1 MKYYLGADGGGT
13 KLNLI
18 LFDENYHL
26 VSKSTSGSVNHFYFD
41 ISIVRQ
47 HIEEAIAELLK
58 PFNGEHIKVEEAL
71 GVFMGPVKLFNE
83 CLAAAMDVPTF
94 RNGDEGYM
102 YLLAGGLTDKGGCAL
117 LGTGDGAIYINGK
130 DDIHHCGGYGSYM
143 GEDGS
148 GWWIGNRGM
157 FAAVQQID
165 NWGPKTLLTPY
176 LFEYLKVDDKRKLI
190 PAVYSNP
197 DGTHVYTMIANFAR
211 WVGRAAHEGDTVA
224 LSILHEA
231 GELMAKKMIGC
242 YTINHAD
249 PKTHPIYA
257 CGGAWKAHP
266 IMLEA
271 CNQYMAEYMPDAVVQ
286 YALFDPV
293 VAAIVQKMLDDGR
306 NPREYESLLRDQ
318 YKDHLIQVI

>member
-1 MKYYLGADGGGT
+1 MKYYLGVDGGGT
-13 KLNLI
+13 KINLI
-18 LFDENYHL
+18 LFDENYNL
-26 VSKSTSGSVNHFYFD
+26 VSKGTGGSINSFYFD
-41 ISIVRQ
+41 ISIVHQ
-47 HIEEAIAELLK
+47 HMIDAIDQLLK
-58 PFNGEHIKVEEAL
+58 PFNGERIKVEEAL
-71 GVFMGPVKLFNE
+71 GVLMGPVNLFNE
-83 CLAAAMDVPTF
+83 CLAAAMDVPPF
-94 RNGDEGYM
+94 KNCDEGYM

-157 FAAVQQID
+157 FAAIQEID

-176 LFEYLKVDDKRKLI
+176 LFEYLKVTDKHQLI

-197 DGTHVYTMIANFAR
+197 EGTHYYTMIANFAR
-211 WVGRAAHEGDTVA
+211 WVGRAAHEGDKVA
-224 LSILHEA
+224 LDILA
-231 GELMAKKMIGC
+231 QSGELMARKMIGC
-242 YTINHAD
+242 YDLYKVD
-249 PKTHPIYA
+249 PARYPIYA

-266 IMLEA
+266 IMLES
-271 CNQYMAEYMPDAVVQ
+271 CNQYMAEHMPDAVVR

-293 VAAIVQKMLDDGR
+293 VASIVQKMLDDGR
-306 NPREYESLLRDQ
+306 NPKDYEDFLREE